1 MATMEDVARVAGV
14 STTTVSHVLNGTRAV
29 SDETT
34 ARVMAAI
41 DETGYSQNTVAR
53 AMARGRTQSLGL
65 AISGL
70 ANPHFAELIASV
82 EQAAT
87 AARHTLLLG
96 DTHDDPEHELEI
108 VRALVERR
116 VDGLLLAPSPGAGD
130 GALRYLA
137 GQSLPVVLIDRFA
150 DATLDQIGSENVEPT
165 AQLVDHL
172 AAGGHTRIG
181 IVAGSPQLSTTLERL
196 AGHELGL
203 ERNALAFEPA
213 LIASGESRRD
223 AAAEATRGLL
233 DLPEPPTAL
242 ISGSNAMTIGVME
255 TLRAR
260 SLAVPG
266 DIALVAFDDFEWAEF
281 FSPRLTV
288 IAQPVAELGEQAV
301 ALLLSRLE
309 DPTLEPRTI
318 RLPATFVHRDSCGC

>member
-14 STTTVSHVLNGTRAV
+14 STTTVSHVLNGTRPV
-29 SDETT
+29 SEATT
-34 ARVMAAI
+34 SRVMSAI
-41 DETGYSQNTVAR
+41 DETGYSQNTIAR
-53 AMARGRTQSLGL
+53 ALARARTQSLGL

-70 ANPHFAELIASV
+70 TNPYFGDLIAAV

-116 VDGLLLAPSPGAGD
+116 VDGLLLAPSAGAREH
-130 GALRYLA
+130 ALKYLA

-150 DATLDQIGSENVEPT
+150 DASLDQIGSQNVEPT

-172 AAGGHTRIG
+172 AACGHERIG
-181 IVAGSPQLSTTLERL
+181 MVIGSPQLSTTLERL
-196 AGHELGL
+196 AGYELGL
-203 ERNALAFEPA
+203 DRNGLPFGPE
-213 LIASGESRRD
+213 LISSGESRRD
-223 AAAEATRGLL
+223 AAAEATRRLLGL
-233 DLPEPPTAL
+233 DLPPTAL
-242 ISGSNAMTIGVME
+242 ISGNNAMTIGVLE
-255 TLRAR
+255 ALKERRLRVPEDMA
-260 SLAVPG
+260 LAG
-266 DIALVAFDDFEWAEF
+266 FDDFEWAEF
-281 FSPRLTV
+281 FAPRLTV